1 MNSILPVAV
10 VGAGPVGLAAA
21 ARLVER
27 GIAPV
32 VFERGATAGA
42 AVAAWGH
49 VRVFSPWSYNVDE
62 AARALLAPTGWRA
75 PAPDAL
81 PTGAEIVRD
90 YLAPLAAHPAIAPHL
105 RLNATVTGIVRAGLD
120 RMTTAGRD
128 GAAFA
133 VRWRD
138 ADGAEHTTLAR
149 AVIDASGTWERPNPM
164 GVDGLPV
171 PGEAAAA
178 GRIAY
183 GIPDVL
189 GAGRASYAGATVLVV
204 GSGHSAMNVVLDLLR
219 LQDEAPGTRVLWA
232 LRRNRLDKLVG
243 GGAADQLRER
253 GALGLAARRAIDEG
267 RLEVLAPFA
276 AERIALEGGRVTVD
290 GLVGGAA
297 RRLEVDRVVVATG
310 FRPELGMLSE
320 LRVGLDPIM
329 EAPPALAPLID
340 PNVHSCGTVPPHGAA
355 ELGHPEAGFYIVG
368 MKSYGRAPTFLM
380 ATGYEQVRSVVAEIA
395 GDHAAA
401 REVRLVLPETGVC
414 SATPASGAA
423 ACCGEA
429 EPAKAAASCC
439 GAAAEP
445 VAAQAAAS
453 CCGGPAPAEAAACCV
468 ADAVARDEGKAGCG
482 CGPAP
487 AGRARDLVAAR

>member
-1 MNSILPVAV
+1 MKESLPVAV
-10 VGAGPVGLAAA
+10 IGAGPVGLAAA

-27 GIAPV
+27 GITPV
-32 VFERGATAGA
+32 VFERGAAAGS

-49 VRVFSPWSYNVDE
+49 VRVFSPWSYNIDA
-62 AARALLAPTGWRA
+62 AARALLASTGWA
-75 PAPDAL
+75 EPDPDGL
-81 PTGAEIVRD
+81 PTGAEIVRH

-120 RMTTAGRD
+120 RMTTSGRD
-128 GAAFA
+128 GAPFN
-133 VRWRD
+133 VRWQD
-138 ADGAEHTTLAR
+138 AGGGEHSTLAR
-149 AVIDASGTWERPNPM
+149 AVIDASGTWARPNPM

-183 GIPDVL
+183 AMPDVL
-189 GAGRASYAGATVLVV
+189 GAERAAYAGRCVLVV

-219 LQDEAPGTRVLWA
+219 LQDAVPATRVLWA

-276 AERIALEGGRVTVD
+276 AERLQPAGYGVAVD
-290 GLVGGAA
+290 GVVDGAA
-297 RRLEVDRVVVATG
+297 VRLEVDRIVVATG
-310 FRPELGMLSE
+310 FRPALEVLSE
-320 LRVGLDPIM
+320 LRVALDPVM
-329 EAPPALAPLID
+329 QAPPALAPLID

-355 ELGHPEAGFYIVG
+355 ELAHPEAGFYIVG

-414 SATPASGAA
+414 SATPATGEAA
-423 ACCGEA
+423 ACCGTPA
-429 EPAKAAASCC
+429 PAKAAA
-439 GAAAEP
+439 
-445 VAAQAAAS
+445 
-453 CCGGPAPAEAAACCV
+453 CCGGPAPAEVDACCV
-468 ADAVARDEGKAGCG
+468 TDAVAKDEGKSGCG

-487 AGRARDLVAAR
+487 ADRARDLVEAR